1 MDTKQEL
8 VTHIRSWIQIDNEIS
23 DLQNKI
29 KGYREKKKKLTESLV
44 EVIKTNEIDCFDIND
59 GKLIYS
65 KTKTKKAINK
75 KTLLDALSNYFK
87 EDIELAKEVSQHI
100 LNSREETVKENI
112 RRKVEK

>member
-8 VTHIRSWIQIDNEIS
+8 VTHIRSWIQIDNEIVEM
-23 DLQNKI
+23 QKKI
-29 KGYREKKKKLTESLV
+29 KVYREEKKKLTESLV
-44 EVIKTNEIDCFDIND
+44 DVMKTNEIDCFDIND

-65 KTKTKKAINK
+65 KTKTKKALSK

-87 EDIELAKEVSQHI
+87 EDVELAKEVSQHI